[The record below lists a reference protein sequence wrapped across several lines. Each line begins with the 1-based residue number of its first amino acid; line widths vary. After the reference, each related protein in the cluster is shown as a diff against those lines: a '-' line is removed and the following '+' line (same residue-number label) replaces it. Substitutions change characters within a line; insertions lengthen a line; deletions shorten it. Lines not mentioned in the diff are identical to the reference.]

1 MKTSRLFTLLT
12 AAALLTLAAC
22 TTTDTATPDAAV
34 QPVAL
39 NQFAVIAEG
48 RVVPVNYVD
57 LAFSASGRIAEVF
70 LAEGD
75 TVTADQV
82 IARLEDSQQLA
93 AQRSANELE
102 RLAAEQALAD
112 LTDETPYIL
121 AAAQAQ
127 QDLATANDQLDDAQR
142 RLRNLYNPDIEFYED
157 EIEDARESLL
167 TVEENIDLT
176 EINLATFALDQAQEN
191 FDDFE
196 RYYNGVRAAIDNCD
210 TSNADLNCDPNRR
223 VVIEGIPWT
232 LEDVTEARNDAANR
246 LTEARIRLAQAQRG
260 NENALD
266 DAQERIED
274 AEEDLAFALAD
285 PKNLDVAL
293 AEAEV
298 ARWEAAVRDATERLA
313 DAQAGPDPAD
323 VALVE
328 ARITAAQSAL
338 QATDDA
344 LSRLELRAPFAGTLA
359 RIDLKTGEQVAA
371 GIPVVILADFT
382 TWVVETDNLTEIE
395 VVRVEPG
402 QTVTIALDA
411 LPDAEFTGTVRTIES
426 IFEEKRGDITYTV
439 TIDLTATDPR
449 IRWGMTAVTTFD
461 N

>member
-1 MKTSRLFTLLT
+1 MKLARLLTLFTAT
-12 AAALLTLAAC
+12 ALLTLAAC

-34 QPVAL
+34 QPLEL
-39 NQFAVIAEG
+39 NPFAVIAEG
-48 RVVPVNYVD
+48 HVVPVNYVN
-57 LAFSASGRIAEVF
+57 LSFSAGGRITEVL

-75 TVTADQV
+75 TVAADQV

-93 AQRSANELE
+93 AQRTANELE
-102 RLAAEQALAD
+102 LLAAQQALAD

-121 AAAQAQ
+121 AAAQAR

-142 RLRNLYNPDIEFYED
+142 RLRNLYNPDLKFYQD
-157 EIEDARESLL
+157 QINDAREALL

-176 EINLATFALDQAQEN
+176 EINLATFALNQAQEN
-191 FDDFE
+191 FDNFE

-210 TSNADLNCDPNRR
+210 QSNADLNCDPNRR
-223 VVIEGIPWT
+223 ITIEGIPWT
-232 LEDVTEARNDAANR
+232 LEDVTKAYNDARNR
-246 LTEARIRLAQAQRG
+246 LTEAQIRLAQAQRS
-260 NENALD
+260 NQNTLEE
-266 DAQERIED
+266 AQERLKD
-274 AEEDLAFALAD
+274 AEEDLAFALAG
-285 PKNLDVAL
+285 PKTLEVAL

-323 VALVE
+323 VALLE
-328 ARITAAQSAL
+328 ARITAARSAL

-359 RIDLKTGEQVAA
+359 RIDLKVGEQVAA
-371 GIPVVILADFT
+371 GVPAVILADFT
-382 TWVVETDNLTEIE
+382 SWVVETDNLTEIE

-439 TIDLTATDPR
+439 TIDLTSTDPR